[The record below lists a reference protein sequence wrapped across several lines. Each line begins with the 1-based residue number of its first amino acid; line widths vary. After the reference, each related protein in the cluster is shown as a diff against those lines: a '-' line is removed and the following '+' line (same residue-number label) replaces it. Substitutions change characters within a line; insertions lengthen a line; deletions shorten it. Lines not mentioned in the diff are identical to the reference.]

1 MCVCVCSYLQDE
13 TLWAGKLVIP
23 HGFVHEQEEQAGQKG
38 QSDEDQTCDLSKTH
52 THTHKN
58 TYMVALQRQASSA
71 PIPTPLKD
79 QSQELVL
86 VCLSVLYNFPTQ
98 PQVPT
103 AGNFNV

>member
-1 MCVCVCSYLQDE
+1 
-13 TLWAGKLVIP
+13 
-23 HGFVHEQEEQAGQKG
+23 
-38 QSDEDQTCDLSKTH
+38 
-52 THTHKN
+52 
-58 TYMVALQRQASSA
+58 MVALQRQASSA